1 MESLFLLAFGEE
13 GFLASLAMAGSETF
27 FNKLLGGRPNPL
39 ANWKHAIFYYWVA
52 GDPEVI
58 GASFRGISTYKSA
71 CRK

>member
-1 MESLFLLAFGEE
+1 LLSLSDTEWSTYDVILL
-13 GFLASLAMAGSETF
+13 SSR
-27 FNKLLGGRPNPL
+27 LGGRPNPL

-71 CRK
+71 SVYR